1 MADIIASTFS
11 FTHNKQTDMIYLE
24 KSLDGRKLPTAIH
37 KLGLKIKLTKAE
49 AKQVD
54 RKKKCFSFQGN
65 FLAPNHKFLNKMYGF
80 K

>member
-54 RKKKCFSFQGN
+54 RKKKYVFHSKIIFWH
-65 FLAPNHKFLNKMYGF
+65 PVTGF
-80 K
+80 